1 MQELGFIFAS
11 FVFLPQIITRLQ
23 GRLSLVAQFDILNKV
38 LGAVQGEKYKEK
50 LDSVLVRI
58 PNFKQL
64 KEFSLILRG
73 ENLSTTDVNPLDA
86 AIFQNAPMVSV
97 DIERVFSSM
106 EQIQSPQ
113 RMRLAIENLKQH
125 LIVYW
130 YNTVFK
136 DN

>member
-1 MQELGFIFAS
+1 MWKRLVEQGLPSFA
-11 FVFLPQIITRLQ
+11 FTRCKP
-23 GRLSLVAQFDILNKV
+23 RSLVFAHQVELKI
-38 LGAVQGEKYKEK
+38 QGDKYKEK
-50 LDSVLVRI
+50 LDSVLVRN

-64 KEFSLILRG
+64 KELLLILRG
-73 ENLSTTDVNPLDA
+73 EKLSTTDVNPLDA
-86 AIFQNAPMVSV
+86 AIFRNAPMVSV

-106 EQIQSPQ
+106 GQIQSLQ
-113 RMRLAIENLKQH
+113 RMRLTIENLKQH